1 MCMELKTTRLL
12 LREFTLA
19 DWPAAQAY
27 CGDPIVVQF
36 MTFGPNTVAETQ
48 AWLQWCIEESQ
59 AMPRRI
65 YSLAIVLKR
74 EEQLIG
80 NCTLALNPA
89 EPREAAFSYLL
100 NHTYWGQGYA
110 TEAMRALF
118 AFGFNELALHRV
130 ADAVDPANVASLRV
144 LEKLG
149 LRREGH
155 LRAARWYKGRWCDEY
170 LYAILAAEWQTGQQ
184 GEASG

>member
-1 MCMELKTTRLL
+1 MQLETTRLL

-19 DWPAAQAY
+19 DWSAVQAY
-27 CGDPIVVQF
+27 CGDPVVVHF

-48 AWLQWCIEESQ
+48 AWLQWCVEQSQ
-59 AMPRRI
+59 AVPRSI
-65 YSLAIVLKR
+65 YSLAIVLQSDG
-74 EEQLIG
+74 QLIG

-100 NHTYWGQGYA
+100 NRAYWGQGYA

-118 AFGFNELALHRV
+118 DFGFNEFGLHRV
-130 ADAVDPANVASLRV
+130 ADAVDPANTASIRV

-155 LRAARWYKGRWCDEY
+155 LREARWHKERWWDEY
-170 LYAILAAEWQTGQQ
+170 LYAILEQEWQTQKN
-184 GEASG
+184 AIPT

>member
-1 MCMELKTTRLL
+1 MSQHRGPHLRRVIPVILVAALAACSGSESDPGASPRTT
-12 LREFTLA
+12 TSA
-19 DWPAAQAY
+19 
-27 CGDPIVVQF
+27 
-36 MTFGPNTVAETQ
+36 
-48 AWLQWCIEESQ
+48 
-59 AMPRRI
+59 
-65 YSLAIVLKR
+65 
-74 EEQLIG
+74 
-80 NCTLALNPA
+80 PA
-89 EPREAAFSYLL
+89 EPTRDTHPCAWPTRADRSIDNIAYPDTAA
-100 NHTYWGQGYA
+100 TYWGQGYA